1 MPESKNIPDE
11 KILELYRIG
20 LTNKEIADSL
30 QVTQPAI
37 NYRLERLGLINNC
50 HANRV
55 NPDSNQVCILH
66 SMGLTNI
73 GIAYLLHVPVECV
86 NKCITK
92 LELKDNS
99 FEIKR
104 LLEEPVETAIAE
116 FCSREP
122 PQAVVC

>member
-11 KILELYRIG
+11 KILELHREG
-20 LTNKEIADSL
+20 LTNKEIADRL

-50 HANRV
+50 HADEHDI
-55 NPDSNQVCILH
+55 DSDQVSKLH
-66 SMGLTNI
+66 CLGLTNI
-73 GIAYLLHVPVECV
+73 GIAYLLHVPVESV
-86 NKCITK
+86 NRIMKQ
-92 LELKDNS
+92 LRLKDNS

-104 LLEEPVETAIAE
+104 LLEEPIETAIAE

-122 PQAVVC
+122 PQAVVY